1 MGWVDNM
8 KDKIRSWLNV
18 QEAEPIK
25 LNILETFDFEA
36 NALKNRLWY
45 RGDGNE
51 LHQFYDQVSKGVDK
65 YMFWASKSSPGMEMR
80 KVHTGLPGII
90 IDTLASIV
98 LTDLNNIEFK
108 NKEDEDLWE
117 NIAKENDIK
126 KLFENSVKE
135 TLYVGDGAY
144 KVTFERAMGP
154 YPIIEYYPGDQV
166 DFTISRGRIREVIFK
181 TVYKHKKQTYIL
193 EETYGYGYIKNKLF
207 KDNREVDIRS
217 LPQTEMLCDYHFAG
231 YTEDESGV
239 QDTAGS
245 YMMAVPIMVYKSSKY
260 KGRGHSIFDRKIE
273 AFDSF
278 DETWSQWMDALRAGR
293 SKEYIPDSLL
303 PRDPNS
309 GEVMKPNAFDNRYI
323 KTDTDMREGS
333 QNRITLDQP
342 TIPHDSYVA
351 TYITALD
358 LCLQGIISPST
369 IGVDVKKLDNAE
381 AQREKEKATLYT
393 RNAIIEAL
401 TEDIKALVTAAI
413 TAYRELNN
421 IPIDKEIELDVT
433 FGEYANPSFESQV
446 ETVGKAKTQGIM
458 SVEAC
463 VDELYGDSRDD
474 DWKKEEVARLKT
486 EQGITEMTEP
496 AVNHSAG
503 SFDLNIGGAHEG
515 KGNEPVVPNG
525 DEGVQGPARDS

>member
-18 QEAEPIK
+18 READPIK
-25 LNILETFDFEA
+25 LTINETFDFEA
-36 NALKNRLWY
+36 NAMKNRLWY

-51 LHQFYDQVSKGVDK
+51 LHQLYSQVSKGVDQ

-90 IDTLASIV
+90 IDTLASVV
-98 LTDLNNIEFK
+98 LTDLNDIEFK
-108 NKEDEDLWE
+108 NKNDEELWE
-117 NIAKENDIK
+117 KIAKENDLK
-126 KLFENSVKE
+126 KLLENSVKE

-144 KVTFERAMGP
+144 KVTFEQAIGP

-166 DFTISRGRIREVIFK
+166 EFTISRGRIREVIFK

-207 KDNREVDIRS
+207 KDGNEVDLKS

-231 YTEDESGV
+231 YTEDKEGN
-239 QDTAGS
+239 QTAAGS
-245 YMMAVPIMVYKSSKY
+245 YMMAVPIMIYKSSKY

-273 AFDSF
+273 AFDSL

-293 SKEYIPDSLL
+293 SKEYIPDALL
-303 PRDPNS
+303 PRNAKT
-309 GEVMKPNAFDNRYI
+309 GEILMPNAFDCRYI
-323 KTDTDMREGS
+323 KTDADMREGS
-333 QNRITLDQP
+333 QNKITLDQP
-342 TIPHDSYVA
+342 AIPHDSYAA

-358 LCLQGIISPST
+358 LCLQGLISPST
-369 IGVDVKKLDNAE
+369 IGIDVKKLDNAE
-381 AQREKEKATLYT
+381 AQREKEKTTLYT
-393 RNAIIEAL
+393 RNAIIETL
-401 TEDIKALVTAAI
+401 TEDIKALVTAAL
-413 TAYRELNN
+413 TSYKELNN
-421 IPIDKEIELDVT
+421 QPIDKEIEMDVT

-458 SVEAC
+458 SIEAC

-474 DWKKEEVARLKT
+474 DWKEEEVARLKS
-486 EQGITEMTEP
+486 EQGIADVEEP
-496 AVNHSAG
+496 AVNQSAG
-503 SFDLNIGGAHEG
+503 LFTIGGAHES
-515 KGNEPVVPNG
+515 KNNEPIVSNG
-525 DEGVQGPARDS
+525 AEGVQGTTQNS